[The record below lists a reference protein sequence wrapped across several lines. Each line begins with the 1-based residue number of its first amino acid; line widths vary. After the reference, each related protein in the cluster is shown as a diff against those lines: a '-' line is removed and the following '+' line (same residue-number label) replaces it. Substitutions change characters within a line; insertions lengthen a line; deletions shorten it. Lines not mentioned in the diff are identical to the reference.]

1 MSTSLT
7 LFQGTFVRL
16 PQCIMGY
23 LKDWI
28 HVLYYLCYLE
38 CMQNAQAYCSSVNVY
53 TCWTKLKYNLL
64 HLLVWLRKNQTSIS
78 SLTEIKLHV
87 SVPIFKLNLVKLFF
101 FFFLCHGRQ
110 DLLKLNDFLTI
121 GETSAHTLYLT
132 WILND
137 GTISVDIYVHFL
149 YDVCKLLE
157 IAYNILM
164 KGCTQELI

>member
-101 FFFLCHGRQ
+101 FFFFVPRSPRPFETKWLSNYWWNFSSHIIFDLDPQWWHYFCWYLCAFS
-110 DLLKLNDFLTI
+110 L
-121 GETSAHTLYLT
+121 
-132 WILND
+132 WC
-137 GTISVDIYVHFL
+137 V
-149 YDVCKLLE
+149 
-157 IAYNILM
+157 
-164 KGCTQELI
+164 